1 MLSNSLLEETQ
12 VNIHIKHFLIPSDS
26 YTAECQNASAIERR
40 KGRKPFMFALK
51 GGRRLIKRT
60 LPKCSIAKGI
70 YARKW
75 KKPSLPLL

>member
-1 MLSNSLLEETQ
+1 M
-12 VNIHIKHFLIPSDS
+12 V
-26 YTAECQNASAIERR
+26 
-40 KGRKPFMFALK
+40 ALK